1 MNLECD
7 DDVQGYDLTES
18 EDMQAKNTPDIVL
31 FKKLKKKEEKQE
43 KEKKKKEPSAREKHK
58 QEKEKKQR

>member
-7 DDVQGYDLTES
+7 DEVQGYDLTES

-31 FKKLKKKEEKQE
+31 FKKLKKKEEK
-43 KEKKKKEPSAREKHK
+43 
-58 QEKEKKQR
+58 